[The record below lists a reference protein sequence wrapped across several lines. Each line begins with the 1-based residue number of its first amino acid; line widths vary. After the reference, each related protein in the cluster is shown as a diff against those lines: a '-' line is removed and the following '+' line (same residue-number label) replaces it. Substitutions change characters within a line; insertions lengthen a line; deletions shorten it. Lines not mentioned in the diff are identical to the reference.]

1 MSNFRKNE
9 LIKTIAKYSV
19 CYLIFAFFCVII
31 FFWLDKKSMLDI
43 YDGLYQHYV
52 YFIGSGQLIR
62 AFFKNIFIDHVFE
75 LPMWNTTMGM
85 GSDQFISTV
94 AANNFFFDPL
104 YWVSAITPIK
114 YSEYVFNI
122 IVMLKLYISGLAFI
136 AYVNEKGYKGN
147 NAIAGSLVY
156 VFSSTTYAIFLEQS
170 FSSSFICFPLLL
182 LGADRVWR
190 KKSVVFYVII
200 LCYSFLRS
208 FYFTYMMIILLF
220 AYCLIRYL
228 CEKEYSV
235 KKLFGLIGKYTFLS
249 IISVSIGTGFILPAL
264 INLSKLSRLETQHE
278 VKLLDLKIL
287 SRFFA
292 YGFSVVQASGT
303 NDNGDSLIGIS
314 AFAFVAFISL
324 LVSKKKEPVIKWCF
338 SLCLLSFAFPFIRS
352 VFNGFSYPT
361 TRYIFSLLFCASYI
375 VTVSFNEIKC
385 FKGKYWLLSLFLSIL
400 YSIICFV
407 FIDKYSFISAISL
420 FITVLLIGIINT
432 FERYIKAFRDYIFLF
447 VIFIS
452 CVYLSYRCIHTYLM
466 PVMADSGSMYETMFI
481 SGGMDI
487 RKSVNNTM
495 YRTEVLETDF
505 FNSTQNSCMVAEVNG
520 FDFYHSNQNRNIQ
533 NYYTDLAV
541 LGNPTGFFSGF
552 RGRCYL
558 EILNGCKY
566 IVRSNNNS
574 ACIRAPYSYNYV
586 KTNGDYSLY
595 ESERGVSLVYFYDN
609 TISTD
614 TFMEM
619 DPVLRETNLMYSMVI
634 DKPRQGEAE
643 IISDFRS
650 IPFEITETNNVAI
663 YENRLSVQED
673 GGYIVL
679 KPDIIEPGQV
689 SIYITGIESLND
701 SNIYRILV
709 ALKDTKSNPIVL
721 DSSAHCSTSYVYY
734 TGNDDIFYS
743 FESVNETTDSIKIIF
758 QNYGEYTFD
767 DIRVYSRPYE
777 QMDKTLD
784 AFYEHADMED
794 ITYDY
799 HGNHLDIKANTDTDR
814 YLFIAVPYSEGWH
827 AKVDGTS
834 VEIIR
839 ANTAFM
845 AIPLSAGSHSIEM
858 TYVTPYLYLGWII
871 SAAGIILYA
880 VYLVCEKKKRK

>member
-1 MSNFRKNE
+1 
-9 LIKTIAKYSV
+9 
-19 CYLIFAFFCVII
+19 
-31 FFWLDKKSMLDI
+31 
-43 YDGLYQHYV
+43 
-52 YFIGSGQLIR
+52 
-62 AFFKNIFIDHVFE
+62 
-75 LPMWNTTMGM
+75 
-85 GSDQFISTV
+85 
-94 AANNFFFDPL
+94 
-104 YWVSAITPIK
+104 
-114 YSEYVFNI
+114 
-122 IVMLKLYISGLAFI
+122 
-136 AYVNEKGYKGN
+136 
-147 NAIAGSLVY
+147 
-156 VFSSTTYAIFLEQS
+156 
-170 FSSSFICFPLLL
+170 
-182 LGADRVWR
+182 
-190 KKSVVFYVII
+190 
-200 LCYSFLRS
+200 
-208 FYFTYMMIILLF
+208 
-220 AYCLIRYL
+220 
-228 CEKEYSV
+228 
-235 KKLFGLIGKYTFLS
+235 
-249 IISVSIGTGFILPAL
+249 
-264 INLSKLSRLETQHE
+264 
-278 VKLLDLKIL
+278 
-287 SRFFA
+287 
-292 YGFSVVQASGT
+292 
-303 NDNGDSLIGIS
+303 
-314 AFAFVAFISL
+314 
-324 LVSKKKEPVIKWCF
+324 
-338 SLCLLSFAFPFIRS
+338 
-352 VFNGFSYPT
+352 
-361 TRYIFSLLFCASYI
+361 
-375 VTVSFNEIKC
+375 
-385 FKGKYWLLSLFLSIL
+385 
-400 YSIICFV
+400 
-407 FIDKYSFISAISL
+407 
-420 FITVLLIGIINT
+420 
-432 FERYIKAFRDYIFLF
+432 
-447 VIFIS
+447 
-452 CVYLSYRCIHTYLM
+452 M

-634 DKPRQGEAE
+634 DRPLQGEAE

-767 DIRVYSRPYE
+767 DIRVYSRQYE